1 MIESRKYIL
10 TSDWRKR
17 RLHRLFG
24 FRSFL
29 RTGRSLSGW
38 LGGQDELLPKFND
51 FNIDN
56 NINNDIYNNIDINN
70 NIYININNNIYI
82 NIDND
87 IYIEIVFNIDNVN
100 IIIDFDIGI
109 SSANPEKELSSET
122 EKNSKLK

>member
-38 LGGQDELLPKFND
+38 LGGQDELLPKFNA

-56 NINNDIYNNIDINN
+56 NIYNDIDDNID
-70 NIYININNNIYI
+70 I

-100 IIIDFDIGI
+100 IIIALDIGI
-109 SSANPEKELSSET
+109 SCANSIKELSSKT
-122 EKNSKLK
+122 EKKSKLK